1 MPVHGSGLSPAP
13 AGSAAS
19 PGSGHGPD
27 TGATPD
33 GDDGLAT
40 VPAVPGWLAGGPD
53 EPPPPRR
60 SRSSRLRRA
69 LAAVHRAQA
78 PRSLRVRLL
87 AGLLVLV
94 AVGVTAADAVAVQ
107 RMRSFLIQ
115 RTDAQLALA
124 APQITRP
131 GPSARQSGELSSY
144 LVQVFEADGALN
156 AALSRAPLGR
166 SPQDLNL
173 PDLTSAEVAALDGQ
187 FFTARATDG
196 ERYRVLIQ
204 AGHIINQQDGTSRPA
219 GIVIAVS
226 LANVDATAHYVIVV
240 DLIVLFIV
248 LLALLALGV
257 IVVRV
262 GLRPLED
269 MRRTAERIAAGDLT
283 QRVTTDDD
291 RTEVGRLGQTLNGM
305 LTQIE
310 TAFAERTASEE
321 RLRRFVAD
329 ASHELRT
336 PLTSIRGFA
345 ELFRA
350 GAAEDPE
357 TLARVMRRIEDE
369 AKRMGL
375 LVEDLL
381 LLARL
386 DQQRPLERTPVD
398 LVALASDAVHDAG
411 AVDPG
416 RPLTLAIPEHL
427 VVLGDEMRLRQ
438 VVGNLVTNALRHTP
452 EGTPVTVRLA
462 AGDGEAVLEVS
473 DAGPGLA
480 PDVAERVFERF
491 YRVDPS
497 RTRAQGV
504 TKGGGSGLG
513 LSIVAAVVAAHG
525 GRVDL
530 ETTPGEGATFRVSL
544 PLPGPGAL
552 PAATA
557 GVLPADH

>member
-1 MPVHGSGLSPAP
+1 MTLRRDPRLAGPAALDRRDRALLQSASRRIALQSAAVLAVVVAIAVVGLAVTFDRAQHGEIDRTVRSAARTADDVGDPPPGVLLVEADGGRVSMTPGAP
-13 AGSAAS
+13 AG
-19 PGSGHGPD
+19 
-27 TGATPD
+27 
-33 GDDGLAT
+33 LA
-40 VPAVPGWLAGGPD
+40 
-53 EPPPPRR
+53 
-60 SRSSRLRRA
+60 RL
-69 LAAVHRAQA
+69 AQA
-78 PRSLRVRLL
+78 PLGPGGTSAEGRIYQTYVASHDGRRFAAAYDLTAHHQEEVRLL
-87 AGLLVLV
+87 WTSAAAGVLGILL
-94 AVGVTAADAVAVQ
+94 AALAGWLIGRRAVQ
-107 RMRSFLIQ
+107 
-115 RTDAQLALA
+115 
-124 APQITRP
+124 
-131 GPSARQSGELSSY
+131 
-144 LVQVFEADGALN
+144 
-156 AALSRAPLGR
+156 PL
-166 SPQDLNL
+166 
-173 PDLTSAEVAALDGQ
+173 
-187 FFTARATDG
+187 ARA
-196 ERYRVLIQ
+196 
-204 AGHIINQQDGTSRPA
+204 
-219 GIVIAVS
+219 
-226 LANVDATAHYVIVV
+226 
-240 DLIVLFIV
+240 
-248 LLALLALGV
+248 
-257 IVVRV
+257 
-262 GLRPLED
+262 
-269 MRRTAERIAAGDLT
+269 LT
-283 QRVTTDDD
+283 LQ
-291 RTEVGRLGQTLNGM
+291 
-305 LTQIE
+305 
-310 TAFAERTASEE
+310 
-321 RLRRFVAD
+321 RRFVTD